1 MYIGFLGAK
10 GVDVLSPYYNI
21 LYLQLTDP
29 LSVAEQ
35 LFCEGVFSSDAMERV
50 RTSSNNAKEM
60 LLTHL
65 EGAISTDVRSIRV
78 FAALLLKDSKTYR
91 IGMSLLEETS
101 GLVRLCYAFITL
113 FSLFIKFLQVVKTHL
128 KVRNDCDFMH

>member
-10 GVDVLSPYYNI
+10 RVDVLSPYYNI

-35 LFCEGVFSSDAMERV
+35 LFCEGVFSRDAMERV

-101 GLVRLCYAFITL
+101 GLVRFHCTFITL

>member
-1 MYIGFLGAK
+1 
-10 GVDVLSPYYNI
+10 
-21 LYLQLTDP
+21 
-29 LSVAEQ
+29 
-35 LFCEGVFSSDAMERV
+35 MERV

-101 GLVRLCYAFITL
+101 WASEIPLYIHYFILPFYKISTGGKDT
-113 FSLFIKFLQVVKTHL
+113 SQSEE
-128 KVRNDCDFMH
+128 